1 MFFKDKLKLVKLP
14 VSRILPNPAQPRK
27 DFDQAALESLAQS
40 IKENGL
46 LQPVTVR
53 RENGGYTLIAGE
65 RRLRACKLAGL
76 KEIPA
81 IVTECA
87 PEDSAVLALLEN
99 LQRKDLQTFEQ
110 ANALVNLLREWHITQ
125 EEAAK
130 RLGISQSYLANKL
143 RLLKLSP
150 EEQSEILEYK
160 LTERHARALLRV
172 DDGQPAAEAV
182 APGGGEGPHRGPDRG
197 AGHGSHPAQTHPGQ
211 AQAHLCGEGHPP
223 VYQHHRPRRGR
234 HENRGHPGQGGEKG
248 DRGVYR
254 VHGAHPQK
262 PQSTSLTHSLIH
274 FHRRGGE
281 AKASLPFPF
290 YVNQIGKP
298 TAGRGNSPPPLGEV
312 VCHRKAERASAL
324 FPAHSLRQARPCF
337 T

>member
-99 LQRKDLQTFEQ
+99 LQRKDLQMFEQ

-160 LTERHARALLRV
+160 LTERHARALLRLPTPEAQKE
-172 DDGQPAAEAV
+172 GAELLV
-182 APGGGEGPHRGPDRG
+182 KEGWTVSRTERYVEEVLRD
-197 AGHGSHPAQTHPGQ
+197 Q
-211 AQAHLCGEGHPP
+211 AKEKK
-223 VYQHHRPRRGR
+223 VRRPLFIRDVRFFLNTLD
-234 HENRGHPGQGGEKG
+234 H
-248 DRGVYR
+248 
-254 VHGAHPQK
+254 
-262 PQSTSLTHSLIH
+262 SLTVMRSAGVDAKCQRVEEGDDILLTI
-274 FHRRGGE
+274 RIPK
-281 AKASLPFPF
+281 AKAPS
-290 YVNQIGKP
+290 G
-298 TAGRGNSPPPLGEV
+298 
-312 VCHRKAERASAL
+312 
-324 FPAHSLRQARPCF
+324 PA
-337 T
+337 